1 MKKHLTL
8 KEQLLLTKFIETEYR
23 ATGYNTNKFMQYA
36 TNKLGFPVGYSQ
48 IQRVLEA
55 LDMEPNKPAEK
66 LDMGAALGLVA
77 RVQALEE
84 QVAKLAEY
92 IKERNK
98 V

>member
-8 KEQLLLTKFIETEYR
+8 KAQLLLTKFVETEYR
-23 ATGYNTNKFMQYA
+23 ATGYNTNRFMQHA
-36 TNKLGFPVGYSQ
+36 TNKLGFTVSYSQ

-55 LDMEPNKPAEK
+55 LDMEPNKPADK

-92 IKERNK
+92 IRRVNH